1 MAKCKIVATVG
12 PASSSPEV
20 LAALAVAGVS
30 VFRVNAS
37 HLSPEGVASQVVDIR
52 DAVPDACVLVDL
64 QGPKLRIG
72 ELVDPVE
79 LVAGESVVV
88 GPGGLPVSF
97 DLREAGVALGDRVL
111 FFDGRVECVA
121 VGWVAGGL
129 ECLVVR
135 GGLVSSRKGVNLPD
149 TLVSFPALT
158 DADRAVLAAV
168 VGLDVDWVALSFV
181 QTSADMLALREL
193 VPVST
198 GIMAKIE
205 RPAALADLDAI
216 AAVSDA
222 LLVARGDLGV
232 ELPFEDLPVVQQL
245 ILDRGRAAHIPV
257 VCATEMMESMVLS
270 SRPTRAEVT
279 DVAHA
284 VGAGFDAVML
294 SAETAVGVDPCAAV
308 AAMSRV
314 RDRVESVGFV
324 AAAASVGAEAVVS
337 GSLAVARAA
346 QQLAYDTGASAV
358 LALTASGYTAR
369 MLSSCR
375 PSVPVVAVTPS
386 VSVARRL
393 MLLWGVQPLVSSRPS
408 RVEDAADAAAGCA
421 VSKGLVVLGD
431 KVVVCGSRVGPTA
444 DADAIWVQTV

>member
-37 HLSPEGVASQVVDIR
+37 HLSPEGVASQVVGIR

-158 DADRAVLAAV
+158 DVDRAVLAAV

>member
-1 MAKCKIVATVG
+1 MAKCKILATVG

-20 LAALAVAGVS
+20 LASLAVAGVS

-37 HLSPEGVASQVVDIR
+37 HLSPEGVASQVVGIR
-52 DAVPDACVLVDL
+52 AAVPGACVLVDL
-64 QGPKLRIG
+64 QGPKMRIG
-72 ELVDPVE
+72 ELSAPME

-97 DLREAGVALGDRVL
+97 DMRDAGVVIGDRVL

-121 VGWVAGGL
+121 VAWVEGGL
-129 ECLVVR
+129 ECRVAR

-158 DADRAVLAAV
+158 DADRGVLSAV

-181 QTSADMLALREL
+181 QTAADMLALREL
-193 VPVST
+193 VPAST

-205 RPAALADLDAI
+205 RSAALVDLDAI

-245 ILDRGRAAHIPV
+245 ILDRGRAAQVPV
-257 VCATEMMESMVLS
+257 VCATEMLESMVLS

-308 AAMSRV
+308 AAMARV
-314 RDRVESVGFV
+314 RDRVESSGVV
-324 AAAASVGAEAVVS
+324 AGVSDGGVVS
-337 GSLAVARAA
+337 SSLAVARAA
-346 QQLAYDTGASAV
+346 QQLASDTGASAV
-358 LALTASGYTAR
+358 LALTASGHTAR

-386 VSVARRL
+386 ASVARRL
-393 MLLWGVQPLVSSRPS
+393 MLLWGVEPLVSPRPS
-408 RVEDAADAAAGCA
+408 RIDEAADAAAGCA
-421 VSKGLVVLGD
+421 VAKGLVSYGD

-444 DADAIWVQTV
+444 DADAIWVQTI